1 MEKLLPVENMVYPNE
16 DNNKNLDMNKY
27 TYDYS
32 ETIKQK
38 KELDKT
44 ELEPTNTLDGL
55 KHLNNNLVIALAEMS
70 MNVYGLHQEQEDT
83 NEFLVKLIELL
94 EKNNELTERALA
106 LDSKGVNGVTRKY
119 KFNR

>member
-1 MEKLLPVENMVYPNE
+1 
-16 DNNKNLDMNKY
+16 
-27 TYDYS
+27 
-32 ETIKQK
+32 
-38 KELDKT
+38 
-44 ELEPTNTLDGL
+44 
-55 KHLNNNLVIALAEMS
+55 MS

>member
-1 MEKLLPVENMVYPNE
+1 MVYPNE